1 MTQDAVVTK
10 LLPNNMAEVAVAR
23 TTACGGNCGSCESCI
38 FQSQMKTPARNLAG
52 AKPGQRVII
61 QSKSSAIYKAA
72 LLVYVFP
79 MLLTLLG
86 YILAYLAGATEG
98 LCVAAAFL
106 GLALGTAIVVMS
118 QRLKKDKSKEISFD
132 IVRLVGTEDRP

>member
-10 LLPNNMAEVAVAR
+10 LLPDNMAEVAVAR

-38 FQSQMKTPARNLAG
+38 FQSQLKTAARNLVG

-61 QSKSSAIYKAA
+61 ESKSSSIYKAA

-79 MLLTLLG
+79 IILTLAG
-86 YILAYLAGATEG
+86 YLLAYAAGGAEG
-98 LCVAAAFL
+98 ICVASAFAGLVL
-106 GLALGTAIVVMS
+106 GAVMVVLS
-118 QRLKKDKSKEISFD
+118 QRIKKGNAEQITFD
-132 IVRLVGTEDRP
+132 IVQLAETGDKQ